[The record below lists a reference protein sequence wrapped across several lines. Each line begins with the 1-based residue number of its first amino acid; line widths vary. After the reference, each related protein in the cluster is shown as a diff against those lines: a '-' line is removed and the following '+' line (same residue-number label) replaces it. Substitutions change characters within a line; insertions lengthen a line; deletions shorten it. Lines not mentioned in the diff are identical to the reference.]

1 MALLSSVSLT
11 LADLAKRQEGTDA
24 GKKIALIIEILS
36 IQNEMLQDIPWMP
49 GNDGTGHKT
58 TIRSGLPA
66 GTWRKLNYG
75 VQPEKS
81 TTVQIRDQTGM
92 LETYAEVDKSL
103 VSISKDKEG
112 FLMSE
117 HVAFLEGM
125 SQSMATQLIYGDAS
139 INPERITGFAPRFN
153 SLAAENGDNI
163 IDCGGV
169 GSTNTSMW
177 LIAWGDTTCHGI
189 FPDGSV
195 GGINVGE
202 TKQETLFD
210 NATPPGRYE
219 GFRTHYKWDAGLT
232 VRDWRFV
239 VRAANIDVTALK
251 KDASSG
257 ADLVDIL
264 VQMLELLP
272 NESTG
277 TLRFYVPRVIR
288 SYLRR
293 QIVNHKNV
301 FLSMGEVAGK
311 KALMFD
317 DVPVRRMDAILS
329 TEARVV

>member
-24 GKKIALIIEILS
+24 GKKIAIIIEILAL
-36 IQNEMLQDIPWMP
+36 QNEMLLDIPWMP

-58 TIRSGLPA
+58 TIRSGLPQ

-92 LETYAEVDKSL
+92 LETYAEVDRSL
-103 VSISKDKEG
+103 VNISKDKEG

-117 HVAFLEGM
+117 HKAFLEGM
-125 SQSMATQLIYGDAS
+125 SQTMATQLIYGDATV
-139 INPERITGFAPRFN
+139 NPERITGLAPRFN
-153 SLAAENGDNI
+153 SLSAENGDNI
-163 IDCGGV
+163 IDCGGT

-177 LIAWGDTTCHGI
+177 LIAWDDTTVHGI

-195 GGINVGE
+195 GGLTTGA
-202 TKQETLFD
+202 TKEETLFD
-210 NATPPGRYE
+210 AVGGRYE
-219 GFRTHYKWDAGLT
+219 GYRTHYKWDAGLT

-239 VRAANIDVTALK
+239 VRAANIDVTTLK
-251 KDASSG
+251 KDAATG
-257 ADLVDIL
+257 PDLVDIMI
-264 VQMLELLP
+264 QMLEILP

-277 TLRFYVPRVIR
+277 TLRFYVPRVVR

-293 QIVNHKNV
+293 QIKNSKNV

-311 KALMFD
+311 KAVMFD

-329 TEARVV
+329 TESRVV

>member
-1 MALLSSVSLT
+1 MALLSTVSLT

-24 GKKIALIIEILS
+24 GKKIAMIIEILTL
-36 IQNEMLQDIPWMP
+36 QNEMLQDIPWIP

-58 TIRSGLPA
+58 TIRSGLPS

-92 LETYAEVDKSL
+92 LETYAEIDKSL
-103 VSISKDKEG
+103 VAISQDKEG
-112 FLMSE
+112 FMMSE
-117 HVAFLEGM
+117 HKAFLEGM
-125 SQSMATQLIYGDAS
+125 SQNMATQLIYGDAAV
-139 INPERITGFAPRFN
+139 NPERITGLAPRFN

-163 IDCGGV
+163 IDCGGT

-177 LIAWGDTTCHGI
+177 LIAWDDTTVHGI
-189 FPDGSV
+189 FPAGSV
-195 GGINVGE
+195 GGITVGE
-202 TKQETLFD
+202 TKEDTLFD
-210 NATPPGRYE
+210 NQTPPGRYE
-219 GFRTHYKWDAGLT
+219 GYRTNYKWDAGLT

-251 KDASSG
+251 KDASTG
-257 ADLVDIL
+257 VDLVD
-264 VQMLELLP
+264 VMTQMLEIIP

-293 QIVNHKNV
+293 QIKNSKNV
-301 FLSMGEVAGK
+301 FISMGEVAGK
-311 KALMFD
+311 KAVMFD
-317 DVPVRRMDAILS
+317 DIPVRRMDAILS
-329 TEARVV
+329 NEARVV

>member
-1 MALLSSVSLT
+1 MALLSSISLT

-24 GKKIALIIEILS
+24 GKKIATIIEIISLS
-36 IQNEMLQDIPWMP
+36 NEMLDDIPWMP

-103 VSISKDKEG
+103 VDISDDKEG
-112 FLMSE
+112 LLMSE
-117 HVAFLEGM
+117 NVAFLEGLA
-125 SQSMATQLIYGDAS
+125 QTMATQLIYGDATV
-139 INPERITGFAPRFN
+139 NPEKITGLAPRFN
-153 SLAAENGDNI
+153 LLSAENGDNI
-163 IDCGGV
+163 IDCGGT

-177 LIAWGDTTCHGI
+177 LIAWGDTTVHGI
-189 FPDGSV
+189 FPKGSV
-195 GGINVGE
+195 GGLKVGE

-210 NATPPGRYE
+210 AAGGRYE

-232 VRDWRFV
+232 VRDWRYV
-239 VRAANIDVTALK
+239 VRAANIDVTTLK
-251 KDASSG
+251 KDAASG

-301 FLSMGEVAGK
+301 FLNMGEVAGK

>member
-1 MALLSSVSLT
+1 MALLSTVSLT

-24 GKKIALIIEILS
+24 GKKIAVIIEILAL
-36 IQNEMLQDIPWMP
+36 QNEMLQDIPWMP

-92 LETYAEVDKSL
+92 LETYAEVDQML

-112 FLMSE
+112 FMMSE
-117 HVAFLEGM
+117 HKAFLEGL
-125 SQSMATQLIYGDAS
+125 SQTMATQLIYGDATV
-139 INPERITGFAPRFN
+139 NPERITGFAPRFN
-153 SLAAENGDNI
+153 SLSAENGDNI
-163 IDCGGV
+163 IDCGGT

-177 LIAWGDTTCHGI
+177 LIAWDDTTVHGI

-195 GGINVGE
+195 GGLKVGE
-202 TKQETLFD
+202 TKEDTLFD
-210 NATPPGRYE
+210 AQGGRYE

-251 KDASSG
+251 KDAATG
-257 ADLVDIL
+257 PDLVDIMI
-264 VQMLELLP
+264 QMLEILP

-277 TLRFYVPRVIR
+277 VLRFYVPRVIR

-293 QIVNHKNV
+293 QMKNSKNV
-301 FLSMGEVAGK
+301 FLSLGEVAGK
-311 KALMFD
+311 KVVMFD

>member
-24 GKKIALIIEILS
+24 GKKIAIIIEILAL
-36 IQNEMLQDIPWMP
+36 QNEMLLDIPWMP

-58 TIRSGLPA
+58 TIRSGLPQ

-92 LETYAEVDKSL
+92 LETYAEVDRSL
-103 VSISKDKEG
+103 VAISKDKEG

-117 HVAFLEGM
+117 HKAFLEGM
-125 SQSMATQLIYGDAS
+125 SQTMATQLIYGDATV
-139 INPERITGFAPRFN
+139 NPERITGLAPRFN
-153 SLAAENGDNI
+153 SLSAENGDNI
-163 IDCGGV
+163 IDCGGT

-177 LIAWGDTTCHGI
+177 LIAWDDTTVHGI

-195 GGINVGE
+195 GGLTTGQ
-202 TKQETLFD
+202 TKEETLFD
-210 NATPPGRYE
+210 AVGGRYE
-219 GFRTHYKWDAGLT
+219 GYRTHYKWDAGLT

-239 VRAANIDVTALK
+239 VRAANIDVTTLK
-251 KDASSG
+251 KDAATG
-257 ADLVDIL
+257 PDLVDIMI
-264 VQMLELLP
+264 QMLEILP

-277 TLRFYVPRVIR
+277 TLRFYVPRVVR

-293 QIVNHKNV
+293 QIKNSKNV

-311 KALMFD
+311 KAVMFD

>member
-1 MALLSSVSLT
+1 MTLLSTVSLT

-24 GKKIALIIEILS
+24 GKKIATIIEILS
-36 IQNEMLQDIPWMP
+36 LQNEMLLDIPWMP

-92 LETYAEVDKSL
+92 LETYAEVDQML
-103 VSISKDKEG
+103 VEISKDKEG
-112 FLMSE
+112 FMLSE
-117 HVAFLEGM
+117 HKAFLEGM
-125 SQSMATQLIYGDAS
+125 SQTMATQLIYGDATV
-139 INPERITGFAPRFN
+139 NPERITGLAPRFN
-153 SLAAENGDNI
+153 SLSAENGDNI
-163 IDCGGV
+163 IDCGGT

-177 LIAWGDTTCHGI
+177 LIAWDDTTVHGI

-195 GGINVGE
+195 GGLKVGQIKE
-202 TKQETLFD
+202 ETLFD
-210 NATPPGRYE
+210 AVGGRYE
-219 GFRTHYKWDAGLT
+219 GYRTHYKWDAGLT

-239 VRAANIDVTALK
+239 VRAANIDVATLK
-251 KDASSG
+251 KDAATG
-257 ADLVDIL
+257 PDLVDIMI
-264 VQMLELLP
+264 QMLEILP

-293 QIVNHKNV
+293 QIKNSKNV
-301 FLSMGEVAGK
+301 FLNIGEAAGK
-311 KALMFD
+311 KVVMFD